1 MSQNSQEYA
10 TLEICVTTCSGIL
23 PVKGAAVTVR
33 YDGMSFDTDGQITTH
48 ITDEDG
54 RTQPFLVKMRRA
66 RIGGK
71 DVDFPRNKGCS
82 VSVKADGYV
91 LCKARDIPIFSGITV
106 KRSFDLLPISMKSD
120 A

>member
-1 MSQNSQEYA
+1 
-10 TLEICVTTCSGIL
+10 
-23 PVKGAAVTVR
+23 
-33 YDGMSFDTDGQITTH
+33 
-48 ITDEDG
+48 
-54 RTQPFLVKMRRA
+54 MRRA

-71 DVDFPRNKGCS
+71 DIDFPRSSGCS

-106 KRSFDLLPISMKSD
+106 KRSFDLLPIKSD